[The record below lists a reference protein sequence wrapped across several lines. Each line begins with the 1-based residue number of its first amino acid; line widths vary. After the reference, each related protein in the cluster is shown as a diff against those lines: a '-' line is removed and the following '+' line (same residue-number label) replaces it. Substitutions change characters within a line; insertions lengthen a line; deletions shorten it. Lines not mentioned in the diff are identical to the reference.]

1 MARVPDLFEDLK
13 NCYSENEEYS
23 STIDHL
29 SLTQKSFYDASYS
42 PHHKDY
48 MGQFMSLST
57 FETSKTSKFTFK
69 ESVVVVADNGKVLKK
84 RRLSLNQHV
93 TDDDLE
99 AIANNSEEGI
109 IEPRSASSNFL
120 SNISYRFMRVIKDQ
134 FTLNDSLSQTIVRA
148 PSDENLWA
156 AAINNK
162 DDAVKF
168 DMDGYRSR
176 DDTKI
181 PVTLRIS
188 KTQLFVCAQDEDQP
202 VLLKEIPETPKT
214 ITGDDTNILFFW
226 ETHGSKNYFTSA
238 AQPQLFIATKQ
249 NNVVHM
255 ARGLPSMTDF
265 QILESA

>member
-23 STIDHL
+23 SAIDHL
-29 SLTQKSFYDASYS
+29 SLNQKSFYDASYS
-42 PHHKDY
+42 PHCKDY

-69 ESVVVVADNGKVLKK
+69 ESMVVVADNGKVLKK
-84 RRLSLNQHV
+84 RRLSLNQHM

-99 AIANNSEEGI
+99 AIVNNSEEDI
-109 IEPRSASSNFL
+109 IEPRSAASNFL
-120 SNISYRFMRVIKDQ
+120 SNMSYRFKRIIKDQ
-134 FTLNDSLSQTIVRA
+134 VTLNDTQGQTIVRA
-148 PSDENLWA
+148 PSNEHLWA

-168 DMDGYRSR
+168 DMGAYVSR
-176 DDTKI
+176 DDSKI

-202 VLLKEIPETPKT
+202 VLLKRADQKEGE
-214 ITGDDTNILFFW
+214 
-226 ETHGSKNYFTSA
+226 
-238 AQPQLFIATKQ
+238 
-249 NNVVHM
+249 
-255 ARGLPSMTDF
+255 R
-265 QILESA
+265 ESREPN